1 MEKLRA
7 NTSWKMS
14 KVVFDT
20 RAKPAFMS
28 HPHKFVVDM
37 KGTTWVAVVTSNLPT
52 MVIPKASINRI
63 LNLRDPS
70 SLFDIVGLLVS
81 GPVNERTPTTRN
93 GIKRIA
99 DFKLRQEGN
108 DGAVY
113 SWKFQLGNRCATN

>member
-1 MEKLRA
+1 MEQLRA
-7 NTSWKMS
+7 KTSWKMS

-37 KGTTWVAVVTSNLPT
+37 KGATWVAVLTSNLPT
-52 MVIPKASINRI
+52 TVIPKASITKI

-70 SLFDIVGLLVS
+70 SLFDMVGLLVS
-81 GPVNERTPTTRN
+81 GPVNERTPTTKN

-99 DFKLRQEGN
+99 YFKLRQEAKFE
-108 DGAVY
+108 AVCIY
-113 SWKFQLGNRCATN
+113 LLDL